1 MTFLRNNNVNRK
13 SYIFDKHIKKKEVSN
28 MANIPDIKVKVV
40 YDSMDEL
47 ITVPDVAKKM
57 GTSQGFIHKL
67 IQLKM
72 LPAIYFGRYPRVRKF
87 TLNAFLE
94 RFEGKH
100 IIELVKAAERN
111 TDNESKD

>member
-1 MTFLRNNNVNRK
+1 
-13 SYIFDKHIKKKEVSN
+13 
-28 MANIPDIKVKVV
+28 MANIPDIKVV

-47 ITVPDVAKKM
+47 ITVPDVAKKL
-57 GTSQGFIHKL
+57 GTSQRFIHKL

-94 RFEGKH
+94 QFEGKNL
-100 IIELVKAAERN
+100 IELVKAAERN
-111 TDNESKD
+111 RDNENKD

>member
-1 MTFLRNNNVNRK
+1 
-13 SYIFDKHIKKKEVSN
+13 
-28 MANIPDIKVKVV
+28 MANIPDIKVV

-47 ITVPDVAKKM
+47 ITVPDVAKKL

-94 RFEGKH
+94 QFEGKNL
-100 IIELVKAAERN
+100 IELVKAAERN
-111 TDNESKD
+111 IEHENKD